1 MKGTLSTLCLLA
13 PLLIGSLAA
22 CSGEGEPA
30 KGDTPPP
37 PSESSA
43 LAKIGSGPHPVVRL
57 EVGELGALRMEL
69 YPEIAP
75 GTVENFLALTS
86 RGFFDGTKF
95 HRVIP
100 GFMIQGGDPS
110 TRKDDPR
117 RYGRGSAGYRIED
130 EFSDYPHLRG
140 TVAMANRGN
149 PDTAS
154 SQFFIVHQDARH
166 LDGAYTAFGRVIEG
180 MEVVDAA
187 TAVEIDKFGRYGP
200 PDRPYPV
207 DVLLTKAV
215 VESAPEVAKAE
226 PAGDPGSGPGEGDGT

>member
-1 MKGTLSTLCLLA
+1 LPIDASMKGTLATLSLLA
-13 PLLIGSLAA
+13 PLLIGGLAS
-22 CSGEGEPA
+22 CSGEAE
-30 KGDTPPP
+30 DTPGEGPP
-37 PSESSA
+37 AASESSA
-43 LAKIGSGPHPVVRL
+43 LAKIGAGPHPVVRL
-57 EVGELGALRMEL
+57 EVGELGSLRMEL

-75 GTVENFLALTS
+75 GTVANFLALTKQ
-86 RGFFDGTKF
+86 GFYDGTKF

-100 GFMIQGGDPS
+100 GFMIQGGDPT
-110 TRKDDPR
+110 TRKNDPR

-166 LDGAYTAFGRVIEG
+166 LDGAYTAFGRVVEG

-187 TAVEIDKFGRYGP
+187 TQVELDKFGRYGP

-207 DVLLTKAV
+207 DVVLTRAV
-215 VESAPEVAKAE
+215 LEEGPEFASAEAD
-226 PAGDPGSGPGEGDGT
+226 AGR